1 MRHCHLLPRCE
12 GVLGLGHLVVFL
24 FGQCI
29 TYCNNG
35 LNGFLGSR
43 YFLYVINE
51 RTSFASSASVFESS
65 RQVIGLKRT
74 SDQKVAY
81 VSFKASVTE
90 TKSQGQHMERRHLKW
105 VATNKS

>member
-1 MRHCHLLPRCE
+1 MK
-12 GVLGLGHLVVFL
+12 GQVLH
-24 FGQCI
+24 
-29 TYCNNG
+29 
-35 LNGFLGSR
+35 R
-43 YFLYVINE
+43 E
-51 RTSFASSASVFESS
+51 RAYLKIS

-105 VATNKS
+105 VAKNKS

>member
-1 MRHCHLLPRCE
+1 MSSDWFGCVIVTDLLPRCE

-35 LNGFLGSR
+35 LNGLLGSR

-51 RTSFASSASVFESS
+51 RTSFAS
-65 RQVIGLKRT
+65 
-74 SDQKVAY
+74 
-81 VSFKASVTE
+81 
-90 TKSQGQHMERRHLKW
+90 
-105 VATNKS
+105 